1 MILKSVKI
9 AVVIFFFLSSVTWA
23 QSLDLTSNTV
33 PKSFKGD
40 DIIAATRAPE
50 TGKMYVFKISNT
62 KVFSSAA
69 GVWVE
74 KLTKNSWFTQKSVEE
89 AYDLKK
95 VHERMNA
102 ERSRKGLQPYP
113 YHANLLPVLK
123 DYPEDHYLVLDK
135 GVKTRSFVGQ
145 NVFGATRRVESDT
158 DTKYFVTPINGTEKI
173 GKLKVTAPDSSVGVL
188 FIGKPALHPQAK
200 GTPPE
205 KYVVYASQ
213 GGYNATFDSPYAK
226 HYSYKG
232 LRMELQ
238 EVWVYDLGSGQVLLK
253 QKIQK

>member
-1 MILKSVKI
+1 MILKSVKVAI
-9 AVVIFFFLSSVTWA
+9 VTLFFLSSVTWA
-23 QSLDLTSNTV
+23 QSLDLNSSTI
-33 PKSFKGD
+33 PKNFKGD

-50 TGKMYVFKISNT
+50 TEKIYVFKISNS
-62 KVFSSAA
+62 KIISSAA

-74 KLTKNSWFTQKSVEE
+74 KLTKDSWFTQKSVEE

-102 ERSRKGLQPYP
+102 ERTRKGLQAYP
-113 YHANLLPVLK
+113 YRANLSTVLK
-123 DYPEDHYLVLDK
+123 YYPEDHYLVLDK

-145 NVFGATRRVESDT
+145 NVFGAKTRVESDT

-173 GKLKVTAPDSSVGVL
+173 GKLKINAPDLSVGVL

-213 GGYNATFDSPYAK
+213 GGYNATLDSPYAK
-226 HYSYKG
+226 HYSYTG
-232 LRMELQ
+232 LRIELQ
-238 EVWVYDLGSGQVLLK
+238 EVWVYELNSGQVLLK